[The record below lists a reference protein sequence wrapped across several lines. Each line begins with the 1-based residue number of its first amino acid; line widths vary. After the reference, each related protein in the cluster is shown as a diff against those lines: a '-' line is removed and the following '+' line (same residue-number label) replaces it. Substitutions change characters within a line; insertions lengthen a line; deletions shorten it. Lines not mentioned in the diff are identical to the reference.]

1 MNDPLSMV
9 PTCSKV
15 LQTLDT
21 MPNIMLEETTTAL
34 MVITIPLSLTLLAA
48 KLATLMAMMT
58 HLNDDHD
65 VELPDPIANKPATLT
80 HPSVVSKKRK
90 QGK

>member
-58 HLNDDHD
+58 HLSMMMMMSSCQ
-65 VELPDPIANKPATLT
+65 TLFQT
-80 HPSVVSKKRK
+80 SQQH
-90 QGK
+90 

>member
-9 PTCSKV
+9 PTRSKV

-34 MVITIPLSLTLLAA
+34 MVITIPLSLILLAA

-58 HLNDDHD
+58 HLSMM
-65 VELPDPIANKPATLT
+65 IMMSSCQTLLQT
-80 HPSVVSKKRK
+80 SQQP
-90 QGK
+90 